1 MIYSALQLSK
11 AYLNKAIIE
20 LYDDYVYTILETTT
34 KIIEAVVVSYSD
46 KVLRT
51 YVDEAAAIDMC
62 RIFNHGLN
70 GEGITVEDNDGTI
83 TTKTY
88 SYVKNEIF
96 REPLEKE
103 QKCH

>member
-1 MIYSALQLSK
+1 MIYDALQLAK
-11 AYLNKAIIE
+11 VHFDKPVIG

-34 KIIEAVVVSYSD
+34 KTVDDITVSYSD
-46 KVLRT
+46 KVFRT

-70 GEGITVEDNDGTI
+70 GEGIIVDDHDGTI

>member
-1 MIYSALQLSK
+1 MIYSALQLAK
-11 AYLNKAIIE
+11 AHLDKSVIS

-34 KIIEAVVVSYSD
+34 KTVDDVVVSYAD
-46 KVLRT
+46 KVFRT
-51 YVDEAAAIDMC
+51 YVDEAAAINMC

-70 GEGITVEDNDGTI
+70 GEGITVEDHDGTI
-83 TTKTY
+83 TAKTY

-96 REPLEKE
+96 REPPEKE